1 MFHKTHVASDF
12 KVIGLKFFWIFVLY
26 RTATVRSVVDLQLLM
41 QTLTKPF
48 DQCSSDRTV
57 QAHII
62 WHILFTQ
69 VHGGEDHDKEK
80 PKRLKKSIVIHTDI
94 GVFFCPLNLSIR
106 AWKVFSMFPT
116 NSERQ

>member
-12 KVIGLKFFWIFVLY
+12 KVIKLKLFWIFVLY

-41 QTLTKPF
+41 PTLTKPF

-57 QAHII
+57 QAHMM
-62 WHILFTQ
+62 WHILFKQ
-69 VHGGEDHDKEK
+69 VHGGEDKEK
-80 PKRLKKSIVIHTDI
+80 TKRLKKSIVIHTDI
-94 GVFFCPLNLSIR
+94 GVFFCPLNLRIR

-116 NSERQ
+116 NGERQ